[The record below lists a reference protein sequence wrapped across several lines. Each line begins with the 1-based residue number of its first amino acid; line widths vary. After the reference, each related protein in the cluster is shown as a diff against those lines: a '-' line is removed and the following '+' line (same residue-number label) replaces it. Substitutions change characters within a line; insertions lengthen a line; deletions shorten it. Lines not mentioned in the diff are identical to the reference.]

1 MLRRQPDAVML
12 RQLLMHYYAIS
23 HYAIRDSGYL
33 QRPTV
38 AVFWYLGTVKWIL
51 IYYDVS
57 FIFAIYRCSGICLYG
72 YQRFCLFFFLVSHC
86 AVPL

>member
-33 QRPTV
+33 HRPTV
-38 AVFWYLGTVKWIL
+38 AVFWYLWTVKWIL
-51 IYYDVS
+51 IYYDV
-57 FIFAIYRCSGICLYG
+57 
-72 YQRFCLFFFLVSHC
+72 FFLYLLYIDVQGYVYMAISASAC
-86 AVPL
+86 SFS